1 MKARSSSGAPAL
13 RVALSVAALVLSCA
27 TLAGCARDK
36 RKAAEAQLEKF
47 EVSIELPPEPGKP
60 APAPPDAALE
70 PFRVWVNQE
79 TPRQKKNPEW
89 QAVPAKE
96 GKILD
101 LAADGNWRC
110 LVNPAKVFG
119 KIDEDR
125 TVTHWTVSRT
135 LRCSSDNWRTSTE
148 GLVRVGYAPDGTRG
162 EVDPRAAFY
171 LKDIVAGVP
180 RVTVVVMEPAK
191 GKASLSAPN

>member
-1 MKARSSSGAPAL
+1 MKARPSSSAPAR
-13 RVALSVAALVLSCA
+13 RVAVAVAALVLSCP

-36 RKAAEAQLEKF
+36 RRAAEAQLEKF
-47 EVSIELPPEPGKP
+47 EVAIELPPEPGKP
-60 APAPPDAALE
+60 TPAPPDAVLE

-89 QAVPAKE
+89 QAIPAKDA
-96 GKILD
+96 KILD
-101 LAADGNWRC
+101 MAADGNWRC
-110 LVNPAKVFG
+110 LVNPVKVFG

-125 TVTHWTVSRT
+125 TITHWTASRT
-135 LRCSSDNWRTSTE
+135 LRCSSDNWRTSTD

-162 EVDPRAAFY
+162 EADPRAAFY

-191 GKASLSAPN
+191 GKANASGPR